1 MEKHAIIT
9 LAAVALLS
17 SCRQDRT
24 DTSMTYFFD
33 RPASVW
39 EETFPLGNGRIGMMP
54 DGGIREETFVLNEIS
69 MWSGSPQNAD
79 NPEALKHLGEIR
91 NLLFQG
97 RNDEAQELMYDTFS
111 CGGSGTGHGH
121 GYNVPYGSF
130 QLFGNLRV
138 SQKVEET
145 DVTGYRRELNLKTA
159 TVTESFTSGGIKFTR
174 MAFSSFSEDINIIKY
189 SADADGALNLTFS
202 FDRKADIELPA
213 ECTPE
218 VEAIGREL
226 IISGRMLSGNE
237 TAQDPAPTGL
247 KYGGR
252 IKIVLPRKGTVD
264 IAEGNKISVSDA
276 DEVMVLISMGT
287 EYFGEDVEVSN
298 KSLIDAASL
307 KLFPK
312 LYVDHIR
319 NFSRFFD
326 RVSLDFGHIPEKEA
340 LPMDARLR
348 SFQQDGNDPSLP
360 ALFYQFGRYLLISSS
375 RPGCLPPNLQGLWA
389 NTIQTPW
396 NGDYHTNINIQMN
409 LWPAE
414 TGNLPE
420 MHLPL
425 IELTKSLIP
434 SGQHTAQVFYGARG
448 WTAHT
453 PVNVWGFTSPG
464 EHPSWGASNTSAA
477 WLCEHLYQHY
487 EFSQDKEYLADV
499 YPTMKEAAL
508 FFDDVLVEDPV
519 SHYLVSAPTN
529 SPENAFY
536 MENGQKVNVCAGSTM
551 DNQIIREL
559 FTNVASAAGILG
571 IDREFADTLT
581 YKASRLKPTTI
592 SDDGRI
598 MEWMEPYREVE
609 IHHRHVSHLYGLHPA
624 NEISV
629 NKTPELA
636 EAARKTLEVRGDL
649 STGWSMAWKI
659 NFWARLKDG
668 ERCFKLLK
676 TLLKPIFSTEAN
688 YHDGGGTYPNLF
700 GGHPPFQIDS
710 NFGAPAG
717 IAEMLIQ
724 SQDGF
729 IELIPALPQAW
740 KDGSFK
746 GLCVR
751 GGAEVSAA
759 WQDGVVTSAELTAKA
774 DGEFLIK
781 DLMTEPVRLKAGQ
794 KWNYRK

>member
-1 MEKHAIIT
+1 M
-9 LAAVALLS
+9 
-17 SCRQDRT
+17 
-24 DTSMTYFFD
+24 DT
-33 RPASVW
+33 R
-39 EETFPLGNGRIGMMP
+39 
-54 DGGIREETFVLNEIS
+54 
-69 MWSGSPQNAD
+69 
-79 NPEALKHLGEIR
+79 LK
-91 NLLFQG
+91 
-97 RNDEAQELMYDTFS
+97 
-111 CGGSGTGHGH
+111 
-121 GYNVPYGSF
+121 SF
-130 QLFGNLRV
+130 
-138 SQKVEET
+138 
-145 DVTGYRRELNLKTA
+145 A
-159 TVTESFTSGGIKFTR
+159 
-174 MAFSSFSEDINIIKY
+174 
-189 SADADGALNLTFS
+189 
-202 FDRKADIELPA
+202 
-213 ECTPE
+213 
-218 VEAIGREL
+218 
-226 IISGRMLSGNE
+226 
-237 TAQDPAPTGL
+237 
-247 KYGGR
+247 
-252 IKIVLPRKGTVD
+252 
-264 IAEGNKISVSDA
+264 
-276 DEVMVLISMGT
+276 
-287 EYFGEDVEVSN
+287 
-298 KSLIDAASL
+298 
-307 KLFPK
+307 
-312 LYVDHIR
+312 
-319 NFSRFFD
+319 
-326 RVSLDFGHIPEKEA
+326 
-340 LPMDARLR
+340 
-348 SFQQDGNDPSLP
+348 QDGNDPSLL
-360 ALFYQFGRYLLISSS
+360 ALYYQFGRYLLISSS

-425 IELTKSLIP
+425 IELTKSLVP

-453 PVNVWGFTSPG
+453 PVNVWGFTAPG

-508 FFDDVLVEDPV
+508 FFDDILVEHPGTR
-519 SHYLVSAPTN
+519 YLVSAPTN
-529 SPENAFY
+529 SPENAYY
-536 MENGQKVNVCAGSTM
+536 MENGHKVNVCAGSTM

-559 FTNVASAAGILG
+559 FTNVATAAGILG
-571 IDREFADTLT
+571 IDREFADTLM
-581 YKASRLKPTTI
+581 YKASRLKPT
-592 SDDGRI
+592 SVADDGRI

-609 IHHRHVSHLYGLHPA
+609 IHHRHVSHLYGLYPA

-629 NKTPELA
+629 EKTPELA
-636 EAARKTLEVRGDL
+636 QAARKTLDVRGDL

-676 TLLKPIFSTEAN
+676 TLLTPIISTEEN
-688 YHDGGGTYPNLF
+688 YRDGGGTYPNLF
-700 GGHPPFQIDS
+700 CGHPPFQIDG

-759 WQDGVVTSAELTAKA
+759 WQDGTVTSAELLAKA
-774 DGEFLIK
+774 DGDFFIK
-781 DLMTEPVRLKAGQ
+781 GLMTEPVSLKAGQ
-794 KWNYRK
+794 KWSYRK